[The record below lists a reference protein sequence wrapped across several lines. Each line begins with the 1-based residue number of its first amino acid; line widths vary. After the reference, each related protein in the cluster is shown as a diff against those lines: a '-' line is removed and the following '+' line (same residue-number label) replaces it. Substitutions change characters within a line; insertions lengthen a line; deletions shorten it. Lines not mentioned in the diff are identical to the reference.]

1 MSLILSKNLTLP
13 DDQYFHNGSK
23 KTGIVL
29 HHTVGGTASSTLN
42 WWKTDGQMVGTA
54 YLIGRDGTVYEVFDP
69 KGWAWQFGLKWRRDE
84 KIKFEKRFIGIE
96 IASEGGLIESGGS
109 LYCFDRISDKTRK
122 NKSEA
127 FYYGKDY
134 RGYRY
139 FDKYETAQIDSVI
152 ELVNQ
157 LCETF
162 NIPKNL
168 PKNYLEYY
176 EKKLIDFEGIIGHTM
191 VRSDKSDP
199 APDNNFWQRIITECS
214 LTQLEINDKE
224 ESEVIKINEEDIN
237 KLFEHNMKELNKMHV
252 PAGSM
257 IKGLI
262 MELARDERNTFI
274 KLRSAESGG
283 HIVHYDFVQGDP
295 GLVFRIGLALGL
307 KQVTED
313 KLEVRNA

>member
-1 MSLILSKNLTLP
+1 MPIKFSKKYTLP

-23 KTGIVL
+23 KTGIAL

-54 YLIGRDGTVYEVFDP
+54 FLIGRDGKIYEVFDP
-69 KGWAWQFGLKWRRDE
+69 EGWAWQFGLKWSSEE

-96 IASEGGLIESGGS
+96 IASEGGLIKSGGK

-122 NKSEA
+122 NEDEA
-127 FYYGKDY
+127 FDYGEDY

-139 FDKYETAQIDSVI
+139 FDKYETAQIDSLI
-152 ELVNQ
+152 ELVNY

-162 NIPKNL
+162 KIPKKL
-168 PKNYLEYY
+168 PKKYLDYY
-176 EKKLIDFEGIIGHTM
+176 GKDLIDFEGIIGHTM
-191 VRSDKSDP
+191 VRADKSDP
-199 APDNNFWQRIITECS
+199 APDKNFWQRIITECELIQVKIKGQDDDEIIN
-214 LTQLEINDKE
+214 LTE
-224 ESEVIKINEEDIN
+224 EEIN
-237 KLFEHNMKELNKMHV
+237 KLFEQNMKELNKLYV

-262 MELARDERNTFI
+262 MELARNEKKTYIELKNAKKD
-274 KLRSAESGG
+274 G
-283 HIVHYDFVQGDP
+283 HIIYYDFIQGDP
-295 GLVFRIGLALGL
+295 GLVYRIGLALGL
-307 KQVTED
+307 KSVTED

>member
-1 MSLILSKNLTLP
+1 MPVILNKDLVLP

-54 YLIGRDGTVYEVFDP
+54 YLIGRDGTAYEVFDP
-69 KGWAWQFGLKWRRDE
+69 KGWAWQFGLKWPDEE
-84 KIKFEKRFIGIE
+84 KINFEKRFIGIE

-122 NKSEA
+122 NKNET
-127 FYYGKDY
+127 FDHGKDY

-139 FDKYETAQIDSVI
+139 FDKYETAQVDTVI
-152 ELVNQ
+152 ELVNH
-157 LCETF
+157 LCLTF

-168 PKNYLEYY
+168 PDNYLEYY
-176 EKKLIDFEGIIGHTM
+176 GKKLIDFEGIIGHTM

-199 APDNNFWQRIITECS
+199 APDNNFWQRIITECN
-214 LTQLEINDKE
+214 LTLVEINKFKE
-224 ESEVIKINEEDIN
+224 SGTINMSEEDIN
-237 KLFEHNMKELNKMHV
+237 KLFEHNMKELNKMYV

-262 MELARDERNTFI
+262 MELARDGRNTYI
-274 KLRSAESGG
+274 KLRDAVSDG
-283 HIVHYDFVQGDP
+283 HIVNYDFVQGDP
-295 GLVFRIGLALGL
+295 GLVYRIGLALGL

>member
-1 MSLILSKNLTLP
+1 MSLNISKSLTLP
-13 DDQYFHNGSK
+13 DDQFFHNGSK

-42 WWKTDGQMVGTA
+42 WWKTDNQMVGTA
-54 YLIGRDGTVYEVFDP
+54 YLIGRDGKVYEVFDP
-69 KGWAWQFGLKWRRDE
+69 KGWAWQFGLKWLKEE

-96 IASEGGLIESGGS
+96 IASEGGLTESGGN
-109 LYCFDRISDKTRK
+109 LYCFDHISDRTKK

-127 FYYGKDY
+127 FDYGKDY

-152 ELVNQ
+152 ELVNH
-157 LCETF
+157 LCQTF
-162 NIPKNL
+162 NITKNL

-176 EKKLIDFEGIIGHTM
+176 GKKLIDFEGIIGHTM

-199 APDNNFWQRIITECS
+199 VPDKSFWKRIIKECS
-214 LTQLEINDKE
+214 LTQLEINNNQ
-224 ESEVIKINEEDIN
+224 ESKIVNMNEEDNN
-237 KLFEHNMKELNKMHV
+237 KLFEHNMKELNKMYV

-274 KLRSAESGG
+274 KLRDAESGG
-283 HIVHYDFVQGDP
+283 HIVYYDFVQGDP
-295 GLVFRIGLALGL
+295 GLVYRLGIALGL
-307 KQVTED
+307 KLVTED
-313 KLEVRNA
+313 KLEVKNA